1 MDLNNITLGDL
12 NKALAMV
19 AKAGGTP
26 DSGADLYDEGGLFGR
41 CDGEGT
47 LINAVVGSNGIEQK
61 LVWRGTDV
69 QHNIIE
75 MLTLLDSSGF
85 AQGDVCGDCG
95 KPAYKICHQVSC
107 FARICQSTDTFQA
120 DALGLKK
127 TSSNPMRVLF
137 GNITAPDGTVLLKQG
152 QQIDDLFLLQLGMA
166 GYNLRS
172 RVAYEIWN
180 GTGGTLGGYTSMTSL
195 PTLINTGYGDATQY
209 GVSCDALDS
218 LIISFGSNQVGATGA
233 PSIYQYLARLIR
245 GLAYRARAGGFDW
258 STANVIIALSHTAAD
273 CLFDAMACLYGQ
285 VCGDNNVSSGSG
297 NPTINNSMEVAR
309 LRDQMREGMYFT
321 IDGRR
326 YPIVIDPLIP
336 YHQHSVGNTT
346 LNVSDI
352 YVLTTRINGREV
364 LWGEFQ
370 DFRKTIAPEVAW
382 FQKNFGAAPWSVI
395 DNGRYMM
402 FTTNHDGLCFDARLL
417 TKPRL
422 VAQMPWLSGRLTDV
436 GCAQLAAYP
445 DPTTGDGLY
454 TVDGGVEN
462 TPVQSLYG
470 PCAQQTGS
478 YGSSYYAR

>member
-1 MDLNNITLGDL
+1 MGLENITLGDL
-12 NKALAMV
+12 QKALGAIS
-19 AKAGGTP
+19 KAGTTQT
-26 DSGADLYDEGGLFGR
+26 SGPDLYDEGGLFGR

-47 LINAVVGSNGIEQK
+47 LINAVVGANGIEQK

-75 MLTLLDSSGF
+75 MLTLLDSTGF
-85 AQGDVCGDCG
+85 AQSYPCGDCG
-95 KPAYKICHQVSC
+95 VPQYKVCHQTSC
-107 FARICQSTDTFQA
+107 FARICQATDTFQA
-120 DALGLKK
+120 DAMGLKK
-127 TSSNPMRVLF
+127 TSNNPMRVLF
-137 GNITAPDGTVLLKQG
+137 GNVTAPDGTVLFKMG
-152 QQIDDLFLLQLGMA
+152 QQMDDLFLMQLGMA

-180 GTGGTLGGYTSMTSL
+180 GTGGTAGGYTSMTSL
-195 PTLINTGYGDATQY
+195 PTLINTGYGDVTQY

-245 GLAYRARAGGFDW
+245 GLAYRARTGGFDW
-258 STANVIIALSHTAAD
+258 GTANVIIAVSHTLAD

-285 VCGDNNVSSGSG
+285 VCDQTGA
-297 NPTINNSMEVAR
+297 PTINNSMEVAR
-309 LRDQMREGMYFT
+309 LRDQMRDGMYIT

-326 YPIVIDPLIP
+326 YPVVIDPFIP

-346 LNVSDI
+346 LNCSDL

-370 DFRKTIAPEVAW
+370 DFRKTLAPEIAW
-382 FQKNFGAAPWSVI
+382 FQKNFGGNTWSVL
-395 DNGRYMM
+395 DNGRYLMWP
-402 FTTNHDGLCFDARLL
+402 TASGGICFDARLL
-417 TKPRL
+417 VKPRI

-436 GCAQLAAYP
+436 CCAQLAAYP

-478 YGSSYYAR
+478 YGTNYYAR